1 MRRVIIVQA
10 RMTSTRLPG
19 KVLRPLLGR
28 PMLLRQLERLWRCES
43 ADEVVVAT
51 SDNAADDDVAALAGA
66 LDVACYRGSEH
77 DVLGRFYH
85 AAVAARADVVVRVTA
100 DCPLIDPA
108 VTDRVIQELIERSAA
123 CDYASNVLER
133 TYPRGL
139 DAEAFFTD
147 VLARMHRLATS
158 KAAREHVTI
167 LPRSEMPG
175 LFLCHSVTDAENNAD
190 LRWTVDTEADL
201 RMVERVY
208 EGLRLDERCP
218 TYREVL
224 RFVRT
229 HPEISDLNKA
239 GETWTPEA
247 RR

>member
-1 MRRVIIVQA
+1 MSFNRPTLSDLIA
-10 RMTSTRLPG
+10 RARGDIETRLPG
-19 KVLRPLLGR
+19 ADSTLRHSVL
-28 PMLLRQLERLWRCES
+28 
-43 ADEVVVAT
+43 
-51 SDNAADDDVAALAGA
+51 
-66 LDVACYRGSEH
+66 
-77 DVLGRFYH
+77 
-85 AAVAARADVVVRVTA
+85 
-100 DCPLIDPA
+100 
-108 VTDRVIQELIERSAA
+108 
-123 CDYASNVLER
+123 
-133 TYPRGL
+133 
-139 DAEAFFTD
+139 D